1 MTQLFS
7 REYRHKE
14 TSRKY
19 QDIKKKKKKQLAQGR
34 KRTSNQQDEQQLM
47 KMHLCLQSH
56 KQPVPKKQDVP
67 FDLIWRIHTYSWDER
82 ENTVL
87 WMKLKMFDMCDH
99 RPQPSQGQIDGQKKK
114 KKSCPLSPVNEM
126 KETLFVDCC
135 WTHQTK
141 RCIVMRGTV
150 QKIHHK

>member
-1 MTQLFS
+1 
-7 REYRHKE
+7 
-14 TSRKY
+14 
-19 QDIKKKKKKQLAQGR
+19 
-34 KRTSNQQDEQQLM
+34 M

-114 KKSCPLSPVNEM
+114 KKKLSIISSQRDERD
-126 KETLFVDCC
+126 TFC
-135 WTHQTK
+135 WLLLDTSDKKVYCHERYSAEDTS
-141 RCIVMRGTV
+141 
-150 QKIHHK
+150 